1 MPDKNVNIPEYVK
14 ELQQTTKDIR
24 ELVESGK
31 AETAEGKEKLDKLES
46 KADEL
51 ETTNQELTSK
61 LADETKKREELEETV
76 NSFQKKLYRIPGGS
90 PLERSETCKAFE
102 DFLRK
107 GKNHMSEDN
116 KRILTDYFKKAYLR
130 TDVNPDGGF
139 LMPTEWS
146 NEIEK
151 QITEISELRPFA
163 RVTTIGAKSY
173 FVPVRTSLLASNMT
187 GEAQAL
193 LESISQYGG
202 VEIFPKKITAKTPIS
217 MEAIEDSQFNLE
229 AEIRS
234 DFGEEILRQEGY
246 QFLKG
251 GGPTEMKGIMNNP
264 LVTTVNSTVADN
276 ITADTLIDVTGELKT
291 GYRPL
296 FAFNRKTLARI
307 RKFKTGTGEYIWTP
321 TGAGGLAPGVPNE
334 INGFQY
340 IILPDLDDI
349 GANAFPVLYADFS
362 KFRIVDRIGMMVSRD
377 FISEA
382 DNDKV
387 VFRSR
392 KRTGCDI
399 TLPEAFI
406 KVKCAA

>member
-1 MPDKNVNIPEYVK
+1 MPDINIPEYVK
-14 ELQQTTKDIR
+14 ELQQTTQEIR

-31 AETAEGKEKLDKLES
+31 AKSAEGKEMLEKLET
-46 KADEL
+46 KANEL
-51 ETTNQELTSK
+51 ETVNQGLTSD

-76 NSFQKKLYRIPGGS
+76 NGLQKKIYRIPGAS
-90 PLERSETCKAFE
+90 TREHSEICKSFE

-107 GKNHMSEDN
+107 GKDHMDPRH
-116 KRILTDYFKKAYLR
+116 KTVLTDYFKKAYVR

-146 NEIEK
+146 SEIEK
-151 QITEISELRPFA
+151 NITEISELRPFA

-173 FVPVRTSLLASNMT
+173 FVPVRTSLLASQMT
-187 GEAQAL
+187 GEGQAL
-193 LESISQYGG
+193 LESISQFGG

-217 MEAIEDSQFNLE
+217 MEAIEDYQFNLE

-234 DFGEEILRQEGY
+234 DFSEEILRQEGY

-251 GGPTEMKGIMNNP
+251 SGPLGMKGIMNNP
-264 LVTTVNSTVADN
+264 LVTVVNSGVAND

-296 FAFNRKTLARI
+296 FAFNRRTLAKI
-307 RKFKTGTGEYIWTP
+307 RKFKSGTGEYIWTP
-321 TGAGGLAPGVPNE
+321 TGASGLAPGVPNE

-340 IILPDLDDI
+340 IILPDLDDT
-349 GANAFPVLYADFS
+349 GTDTFPILYADFQ

-377 FISEA
+377 FITEA